1 MLRPVHSERDAESL
15 FRSPGALFFNHS
27 SRCGVSFH
35 ALDEVERFLETN
47 PGAEVHLVDVLAHRA
62 VSDALARWSGVRH
75 QSPQALLVKD
85 GRVVWHTSH
94 EGVTAEALEKRTAE
108 AATV

>member
-1 MLRPVHSERDAESL
+1 MLRPVLSESHAETL
-15 FRSPGALFFNHS
+15 YRSSGALFFKHS
-27 SRCGVSFH
+27 TRCAVSFH

-47 PGAEVHLVDVLAHRA
+47 PEVEVHLVDVLRHRA

-75 QSPQALLVKD
+75 RSPQALLVEE

-94 EGVTAEALEKRTAE
+94 EGVTAEALAE
-108 AATV
+108 RAAVAAPA